1 MESSS
6 PIPAPALR
14 SFRLRAA
21 QAGPHPVLGG
31 LVLVL
36 ALAGGYGLA
45 TAVWSGEL
53 SSRLVALANPP
64 AASSPASPAVRAP
77 RVPLDP
83 PLVSEAA
90 AAAPAESGPA
100 PRTGAPEPGARLAI
114 GPEAAALRAQPSPS
128 SPLVAMLASGT
139 IVEALPDDA
148 EGGEQGWHRVRWNGQ
163 EGWVATPLLQPL
175 P

>member
-1 MESSS
+1 
-6 PIPAPALR
+6 
-14 SFRLRAA
+14 
-21 QAGPHPVLGG
+21 VL
-31 LVLVL
+31 LL

-53 SSRLVALANPP
+53 GSRLVALASPP
-64 AASSPASPAVRAP
+64 AASSPASPAVRLP

-83 PLVSEAA
+83 PLVSEPAP
-90 AAAPAESGPA
+90 AAPAESGPA
-100 PRTGAPEPGARLAI
+100 SFANAPEAGTRLAI
-114 GPEAAALRAQPSPS
+114 GPEATALRAQPSPS

-139 IVEALPDDA
+139 IVEALPDGA

-163 EGWVATPLLQPL
+163 EGWVAAPLLQPL